1 MSQMNYLFPRKSAAF
16 PPLLVCW
23 VPPKRDMMLVMR
35 LLLSLSFSLWML
47 WDALAFDLN
56 KKDNLRRLVFYL
68 NAYVEVIFT

>member
-1 MSQMNYLFPRKSAAF
+1 
-16 PPLLVCW
+16 
-23 VPPKRDMMLVMR
+23 MLIMR

-56 KKDNLRRLVFYL
+56 KKDNVRRLVFYL